1 MRKLV
6 LLAAVIG
13 VADALLF
20 VAFEWV
26 VNHGTDWIWNDVVDT
41 DTHRWRV
48 LVLAPA
54 LGAAYALLLRVLRQP
69 RLVPIETDMLA
80 EATPHD
86 PSAASIGLIVVVGVV
101 SLLAGASLGP
111 EASLVAA
118 CAGIGAWVA
127 ARGAAGSAGQ
137 GSPVLVL
144 ASVGGLL
151 VAFLG
156 SLVPVVVPLLVL
168 YKQTKKLTVAAVLPI
183 LTAGVA
189 AYLTL
194 WVVEGRGDG
203 YGSAPVTSDLRLRDY
218 LLALGVGA
226 VAAVVGA
233 ALHRLVRDLAP
244 IAEQIDARLGWLV
257 AGLVFGGVIGL
268 LYLIGGQSE
277 EFSGNEGSHLLASG
291 AVTYSGAAL
300 AGLVIVKLVVTGWSL
315 ATGYRGGLV
324 FPSIYAGV
332 ALGLCAVKLAGDV
345 SGPGIVVG
353 AMVGILTAMGG
364 AAMAVVLVIAVI
376 PAKLLGV
383 ALAGAVGAAVTR
395 RVLARSPSPAP
406 GD

>member
-1 MRKLV
+1 MRKMV

-26 VNHGTDWIWNDVVDT
+26 VSHGTDWLWNDVVDT
-41 DTHRWRV
+41 DAHRWRV

-54 LGAAYALLLRVLRQP
+54 LGVAYALLLRVMRQP
-69 RLVPIETDMLA
+69 RLVPIETGMLA
-80 EATPHD
+80 EATPKD
-86 PSAASIGLIVVVGVV
+86 SSLVSIGTIVVVGVV

-118 CAGIGAWVA
+118 CAGIGALVA
-127 ARGAAGSAGQ
+127 ARGSAGPHA
-137 GSPVLVL
+137 SVLVL
-144 ASVGGLL
+144 ASIGGLL

-168 YKQTKKLTVAAVLPI
+168 YKQTKKLALAAVVPI

-194 WVVEGRGDG
+194 WLVKGRGDG
-203 YGSAPVTSDLRLRDY
+203 YGSAPVSSDLRLRDY
-218 LLALGVGA
+218 LLALVVGA
-226 VAAVVGA
+226 VAALVGA
-233 ALHRLVRDLAP
+233 ALQRVVRDLAP
-244 IAEQIDARLGWLV
+244 VAERIDGRVGWLV
-257 AGLVFGGVIGL
+257 AGLVFGGVIGV

-277 EFSGNEGSHLLASG
+277 EFSGNEGSHLLVSRVA
-291 AVTYSGAAL
+291 TYSGAAL
-300 AGLVIVKLVVTGWSL
+300 AGLVVVKLLVTGWSL

-324 FPSIYAGV
+324 FPSIYAGI

-364 AAMAVVLVIAVI
+364 AAMAAVLVIAII
-376 PAKLLGV
+376 PAKLIGV
-383 ALAGAVGAAVTR
+383 AVAGAAGAAVTR
-395 RVLARSPSPAP
+395 RVVDRSPSPAA